1 MAEALVL
8 TKDEERSFWE
18 QRQECLD
25 RIAAR
30 RSEYLAAVVELGS
43 MQKQAERLILAGSRP
58 AQKQESVRLELLAI
72 VADELERHLHH
83 RGLNIPR

>member
-30 RSEYLAAVVELGS
+30 RSEYLAAVVELAS
-43 MQKQAERLILAGSRP
+43 MQRNAETLREQGSHGYPPQPMGRLDLFSIRD
-58 AQKQESVRLELLAI
+58 
-72 VADELERHLHH
+72 DELERHLHNL
-83 RGLNIPR
+83 GVNLPR